1 MARNIKLNKIADF
14 MEGEIAEVVA
24 KTTMTWHSLLK
35 SREALSSGGIGTPV
49 VTATLIN
56 SWQLDISKKFEG
68 RIFTNLEYAEPVVY
82 GTTASLP
89 PSWQGKYRTKQGTQP
104 GYPDL
109 IGKEVATKFVPKIVE
124 NIRRRRK

>member
-14 MEGEIAEVVA
+14 MEGEIAEVVE
-24 KTTMTWHSLLK
+24 KTTMAWHGLLK
-35 SREALSSGGIGTPV
+35 SREALSSDGIGTPV

-56 SWQLDISKKFEG
+56 SWQVDISKKFEG
-68 RIFTNLEYAEPVVY
+68 RIFTILDYAEPVVY
-82 GTTASLP
+82 GTTASFP
-89 PSWQGKYRTKQGTQP
+89 PSWQGKYRTRQGTQP

-124 NIRRRRK
+124 NIRRRRN

>member
-14 MEGEIAEVVA
+14 MEDEIAEVVK

-35 SREALSSGGIGTPV
+35 TREALSSGGIGTPV

-68 RIFTNLEYAEPVVY
+68 RIFTILDYAEPVVY
-82 GTTASLP
+82 GTTASFP
-89 PSWQGKYRTKQGTQP
+89 PSWQDKYRTKQGTQP

-124 NIRRRRK
+124 NIRRKRN